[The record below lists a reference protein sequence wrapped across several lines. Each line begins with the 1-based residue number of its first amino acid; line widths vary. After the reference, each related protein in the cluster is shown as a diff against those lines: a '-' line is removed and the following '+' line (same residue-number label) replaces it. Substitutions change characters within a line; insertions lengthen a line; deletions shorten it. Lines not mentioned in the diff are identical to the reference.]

1 LSILKSSVYQT
12 ASEKNRIINV
22 PLYST
27 RGLILEADGS
37 LIVENITSHKL
48 TLIPEKTQNFD
59 IVIEDIVKKLDISEI
74 DLSNFQKSL
83 KNRSYKYQPI
93 TLARSLT
100 DEQVALY
107 SSNKQNWP
115 SINLKA
121 DLVRNV
127 IDGPL
132 FSHVIGYL
140 GEVTLENNNAS
151 DLFQYKTDSLVG
163 KAGIEKVYE
172 KSLRGS
178 KGYRTI
184 EVDVHGA
191 PVRVLEVDPPLK
203 AEDITLSLDG
213 SLQRVARE
221 SMLGK
226 SGAVIAMD
234 PRTGLIKALV
244 SFPDYDPAIFNKR
257 KINLLKQII
266 KDKKSPLFNRAVS
279 GNYPPAS
286 TIKPFLGIYGL
297 NKKAINWKTEIND
310 EGTFQVNEGGR
321 IFKGWKEEGHGLVN
335 LSKAIIESS
344 DVYFYNLALKLK
356 IKDIAN
362 FLKSMGFGKRTGIDL
377 DNEQTGVV
385 PDSKWKLG
393 NIGNSWYAGDTINLG
408 IGQGYLTSTPIQL
421 AVATSALANKGVT
434 FKPRIVQK
442 IGNKLTNQELL
453 YKISTKEINWKNMEN
468 SLLSVIESW
477 NGTAHNIFV
486 SGEYRIAGKTGT
498 AQTSSLLAEEEY
510 SIVRKESS
518 RRDHALFIGY
528 GPVPNPKLV
537 IVVVVEYGE
546 SGSAVAAPIAK
557 KLFDTYLSK
566 I

>member
-1 LSILKSSVYQT
+1 MSILKSSVYQT

-107 SSNKQNWP
+107 SSNKENWP

-178 KGYRTI
+178 K
-184 EVDVHGA
+184 
-191 PVRVLEVDPPLK
+191 
-203 AEDITLSLDG
+203 
-213 SLQRVARE
+213 Q
-221 SMLGK
+221 
-226 SGAVIAMD
+226 
-234 PRTGLIKALV
+234 
-244 SFPDYDPAIFNKR
+244 
-257 KINLLKQII
+257 
-266 KDKKSPLFNRAVS
+266 
-279 GNYPPAS
+279 
-286 TIKPFLGIYGL
+286 
-297 NKKAINWKTEIND
+297 
-310 EGTFQVNEGGR
+310 
-321 IFKGWKEEGHGLVN
+321 
-335 LSKAIIESS
+335 
-344 DVYFYNLALKLK
+344 
-356 IKDIAN
+356 
-362 FLKSMGFGKRTGIDL
+362 
-377 DNEQTGVV
+377 
-385 PDSKWKLG
+385 
-393 NIGNSWYAGDTINLG
+393 
-408 IGQGYLTSTPIQL
+408 
-421 AVATSALANKGVT
+421 
-434 FKPRIVQK
+434 
-442 IGNKLTNQELL
+442 
-453 YKISTKEINWKNMEN
+453 
-468 SLLSVIESW
+468 
-477 NGTAHNIFV
+477 
-486 SGEYRIAGKTGT
+486 
-498 AQTSSLLAEEEY
+498 
-510 SIVRKESS
+510 
-518 RRDHALFIGY
+518 
-528 GPVPNPKLV
+528 
-537 IVVVVEYGE
+537 
-546 SGSAVAAPIAK
+546 
-557 KLFDTYLSK
+557 
-566 I
+566 